1 MAEKL
6 CKLRKYGG
14 GSGGAIGT
22 PVAGTFNT
30 PANSN
35 PVSIDCTGFNY
46 VAMSIQRGSVYIAE
60 VLVDLSSNEVSIA
73 YNTSPS
79 LLTVSVSSSN
89 HIVTVAINGA
99 NTARTQVYFK
109 F

>member
-22 PVAGTFNT
+22 PVAGTFTT

-35 PVSIDCTGFNY
+35 PVSIDCTGYNY
-46 VAMSIQRGSVYIAE
+46 VVMSIQRTNAYSAIVF
-60 VLVDLSSNEVSIA
+60 VDLTSNEVTIN
-73 YNTSPS
+73 YNQQP
-79 LLTVSVSSSN
+79 TVYTITCTASN
-89 HIVTVAINGA
+89 HIVSVAINGA
-99 NTARTQVYFK
+99 NTSRVQPYLK